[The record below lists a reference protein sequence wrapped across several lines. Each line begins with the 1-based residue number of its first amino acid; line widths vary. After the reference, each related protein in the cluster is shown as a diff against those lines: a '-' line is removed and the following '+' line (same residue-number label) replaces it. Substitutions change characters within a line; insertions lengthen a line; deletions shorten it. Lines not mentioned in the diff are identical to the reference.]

1 MGTCSA
7 PARRV
12 RTPAVETPPAPC
24 RSDPAPPGP
33 RLELSAGASA
43 VASPT
48 TPGSTPGSRLSGT
61 GLTRSWLTTETSE
74 TTITNPGSSDQ
85 TPAKFSRIIFRGSFS
100 TYLDPIC
107 MVHQTNITIYK
118 MLYYP
123 IFVLPTFC
131 YQINSKN

>member
-1 MGTCSA
+1 MGE
-7 PARRV
+7 
-12 RTPAVETPPAPC
+12 TPAVPC

-48 TPGSTPGSRLSGT
+48 IPGSTPGSRLSGT

-85 TPAKFSRIIFRGSFS
+85 TPAKFKNYYIPRQLLNISGSHLYGPS
-100 TYLDPIC
+100 NKPY
-107 MVHQTNITIYK
+107 NI
-118 MLYYP
+118 
-123 IFVLPTFC
+123 
-131 YQINSKN
+131 